1 MAKAKLETKEIKFS
15 KEQILKSKKYE
26 NERDVI
32 NALLKEDKKYSFSDI
47 DKLINDFM
55 KGKVR

>member
-1 MAKAKLETKEIKFS
+1 MAKAKLETKEVKFS

>member
-32 NALLKEDKKYSFSDI
+32 SALLKEDKKYSFSDI

>member
-32 NALLKEDKKYSFSDI
+32 NALLKEDKKYSFSNI